1 MRRLAI
7 LILISCTACTTDA
20 AGPATG
26 TRTAPVQGHAAVA
39 APAERAGQQSPTL
52 GQIRALIGSAACTES
67 AQCRTVP
74 IGARGCGGPEMY
86 LPWSTAQTKPDAL
99 QALAERYKAERQ
111 AQIQARGEVSDCRF
125 AVDPGAVCRA
135 GVCERGNSGLE
146 AR

>member
-7 LILISCTACTTDA
+7 LILISCTACATDA
-20 AGPATG
+20 AGPAAG
-26 TRTAPVQGHAAVA
+26 TRTAPAQGHAAVA
-39 APAERAGQQSPTL
+39 APAERGGQSPTL
-52 GQIRALIGSAACTES
+52 GQIRALIGNAACNES

-86 LPWSTAQTKPDAL
+86 LPWSTVQTKPDAL